1 MQFMNFCA
9 GLLRGKGHY
18 LLELS
23 AQPGNSR
30 VWVSAGA
37 QHVARRGASRGSPE
51 GRAISQAALGGSGTE
66 RELGQKKNAFCTLS

>member
-1 MQFMNFCA
+1 MRGFGA
-9 GLLRGKGHY
+9 GRGHCLLAF
-18 LLELS
+18 S
-23 AQPGNSR
+23 AQPESSR